1 MCVPYVCKEH
11 SGLVVCRYLQAKNTK
26 PSVFLV
32 YVRNTVDFLWC
43 AVIYR
48 YSCYLARVR
57 KAKAP
62 LWGLFE
68 RSEKTTN
75 FLLQPPLTSIVK
87 SALWVN
93 DEASV
98 DRIASMTI
106 RLEQWSPRPLRVDT
120 FWKKIFIQASK
131 WEVMKVNPLRRNDGK
146 P

>member
-1 MCVPYVCKEH
+1 M
-11 SGLVVCRYLQAKNTK
+11 CRYLQAKNTK

-68 RSEKTTN
+68 RSEKNNKLST
-75 FLLQPPLTSIVK
+75 
-87 SALWVN
+87 AA
-93 DEASV
+93 ASDV
-98 DRIASMTI
+98 HRQISSVG
-106 RLEQWSPRPLRVDT
+106 Q
-120 FWKKIFIQASK
+120 
-131 WEVMKVNPLRRNDGK
+131 
-146 P
+146 